1 MSNVGV
7 FIGVLGPMQILKM
20 GTPISI
26 RAGGKAEQLVGCL
39 ALHTGTGLHRAALVE
54 RVWPE
59 TPLEL
64 AGQCLNTL
72 VHSLKRQLSGGLAGQ
87 SPIVHSQGRYTLN
100 LDSGLGVDVVDFESR
115 VRDGH
120 VLQSKGSTSDA
131 IASYEHA
138 VALYRGD
145 VAETFD
151 ISGLLERE
159 RLRAIC
165 LDTLARLADAHF
177 EIANYE
183 RALDNATR
191 ILAVDPCREDAH
203 RLAMRAFVRLGTRA
217 QALRQYTLCRSI
229 LRDEFDAVPEL
240 ATDRLFNLI
249 RTNPGEV

>member
-7 FIGVLGPMQILKM
+7 FIGVLGPLQILKM
-20 GTPISI
+20 GAPVPLRS
-26 RAGGKAEQLVGCL
+26 GGKAERLIGCL
-39 ALHTGTGLHRAALVE
+39 ALHTRTGMRRAALVE
-54 RVWPE
+54 NVWPE
-59 TPLEL
+59 TSLEL

-72 VHSLKRQLSGGLAGQ
+72 VHSLKRQLSGGLGGQ
-87 SPIVHSQGRYTLN
+87 PPIVHSQGHYTLN
-100 LDSGLGVDVVDFESR
+100 LDSGLGVDIVEFESA

-120 VLQSKGSTSDA
+120 VLHSAGSTLDA
-131 IASYEHA
+131 ISSYEHA

-145 VAETFD
+145 LAETFD

-177 EIANYE
+177 ETASYE
-183 RALDNATR
+183 RALDNAVR

-203 RLAMRAFVRLGTRA
+203 RLVMRAFVRLGARA

-249 RTNPGEV
+249 RTHPDQV